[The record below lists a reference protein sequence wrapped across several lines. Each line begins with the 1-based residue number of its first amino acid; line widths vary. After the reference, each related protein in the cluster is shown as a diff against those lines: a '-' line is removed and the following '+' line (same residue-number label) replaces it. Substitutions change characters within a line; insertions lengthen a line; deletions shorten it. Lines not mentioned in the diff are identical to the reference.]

1 MKSLRELCEKRPFA
15 VALFVAL
22 VLLLVPYR
30 TLLGPGVPSG
40 RDLLPYFYPLKKH
53 LAEALRAGEMP
64 WIDRFRQGG
73 LPLLAW
79 PGVAAFDPG
88 NLLFVSLPTAAA
100 AKAWMLLRVLTGA
113 AGFAVFLRVSGLPP
127 LSSALGGLA
136 WGAAGITASAASFLG
151 FASAHAALP
160 WFAAAVLRVR
170 ARRDARSL
178 VLLAAA
184 TALLVVA
191 SVPEPLLAAALLAL
205 VLLAGRGPA
214 AAAGVRERGA
224 TLVLWGAGGLLGGLL
239 AAPALATYLVTG
251 LESIRGVRGALLP
264 GFAEMGSLPPMRLA
278 ELLADGVVA
287 DWTKTTVAPG
297 IPRYPY
303 FPSLTPGR
311 VAWTLA
317 LLGLLAGRGVR
328 LRASILAALGVLLAL
343 GPATPVA
350 GWVAKVVPFA
360 SSIRYPEKWL
370 VLFGFGIVWL
380 ASLGAAAIERAL
392 PARRALVFG
401 LLGLLLAADRA
412 VMTPKLLP
420 MSDAAILTGRPALL
434 ASLPP
439 VRGDEPPPRLL
450 PLPGSELPPGAAPND
465 PAVSGPVMAA
475 WAIPW
480 TFTRFGVASV
490 HEADYD
496 AALPRAQLEWA
507 MLLEKAPPDGPFVG
521 ALARSAGAVAV
532 VIFETS
538 PRERPVPRLLPV
550 ASPVSPVRFVSR
562 VVREHGALQASTRFL
577 RERAP
582 VDLAV
587 LSTEGEA
594 LVPSAGRVLRVSDR
608 PNRLEV
614 EVEVAGP
621 APGYLFV
628 ARPHVAAWSA
638 TLDGRSVSVD
648 DANVGFTGVAVPPGR
663 HVLRLRPSRGWL
675 MIAAVMSALGLL
687 ATITLLWRKP
697 SRGAVGA

>member
-1 MKSLRELCEKRPFA
+1 MKSVRDLFEERPFT

-40 RDLLPYFYPLKKH
+40 RDLLPYFYPLKTH

-88 NLLFVSLPTAAA
+88 NVLFVLLPTAVA

-113 AGFAVFLRVSGLPP
+113 AGFAVFLRLSGLPP
-127 LSSALGGLA
+127 LSSALGGLS
-136 WGAAGITASAASFLG
+136 WGAAGITASAASFLSTS
-151 FASAHAALP
+151 SAYAALP
-160 WFAAAVLRVR
+160 WLAAALLRVR
-170 ARRDARSL
+170 SRRDGRSL

-184 TALLVVA
+184 TAFLLVA
-191 SVPEPLLAAALLAL
+191 SVPEPLLAAALVAL

-214 AAAGVRERGA
+214 AGVRERGA
-224 TLVLWGAGGLLGGLL
+224 TFVLWVAGGLLGTLL
-239 AAPALATYLVTG
+239 AAPVAATYLVTG
-251 LESIRGVRGALLP
+251 AESIRVVSGALLP

-287 DWTKTTVAPG
+287 DWTRTAVAAG
-297 IPRYPY
+297 NPRYPY

-311 VAWTLA
+311 LAWTLA
-317 LLGLLAGRGVR
+317 LLGLVAGRGAR
-328 LRASILAALGVLLAL
+328 LRASTLVALGVLLAL

-350 GWVAKVVPFA
+350 GWVANVVPFA
-360 SSIRYPEKWL
+360 PSIRYPEKWL

-380 ASLGAAAIERAL
+380 SALGAAAIERAL
-392 PARRALVFG
+392 PTRRALVFG

-412 VMTPKLLP
+412 AMTPKLLP
-420 MSDAAILTGRPALL
+420 MSDAAILAERPSVL
-434 ASLPP
+434 ASLPSA
-439 VRGDEPPPRLL
+439 RGDEPPPRLL
-450 PLPGSELPPGAAPND
+450 PLPGSKLPPGTRSDD
-465 PAVSGPVMAA
+465 PAVSGPVMSG

-490 HEADYD
+490 YEADYD

-507 MLLEKAPPDGPFVG
+507 MLLEKAPSAGPLAA

-532 VIFETS
+532 VAHETS
-538 PRERPVPRLLPV
+538 PQGRSLPRLLPV
-550 ASPVSPVRFVSR
+550 ASPVPPVRFVSR
-562 VVREHGALQASTRFL
+562 VVREPGPLAASTRFL

-582 VDLAV
+582 VDAVV
-587 LSTEGEA
+587 LSAPGAE
-594 LVPSAGRVLRVSDR
+594 LVPSGGRILRVSDR
-608 PNRLEV
+608 PDHLEV
-614 EVEVAGP
+614 EVEVEGP
-621 APGYLFV
+621 EPGYLFV
-628 ARPHVAAWSA
+628 ARPLVAARRA
-638 TLDGRSVSVD
+638 TVDGRAVAVD
-648 DANVGFTGVAVPPGR
+648 DANAGFTGLAVPPGR
-663 HVLRLRPSRGWL
+663 HVVRLQPSGRWL
-675 MIAAVMSALGLL
+675 IIAAVMTVLGLL
-687 ATITLLWRKP
+687 ATVALLRRNP
-697 SRGAVGA
+697 SPGAVSA

>member
-1 MKSLRELCEKRPFA
+1 MRSLRDLFEKRPFA

-22 VLLLVPYR
+22 ALLLVPYR

-40 RDLLPYFYPLKKH
+40 RDLLPYFYPLKTH

-64 WIDRFRQGG
+64 WIDRYRQGG
-73 LPLLAW
+73 LPLLAS

-88 NLLFVSLPTAAA
+88 NVLFVLLPTAAA

-127 LSSALGGLA
+127 LSSAAGGLA

-160 WFAAAVLRVR
+160 WLAAALLRVR
-170 ARRDARSL
+170 LRRDGRSL

-191 SVPEPLLAAALLAL
+191 AVPEPLLAAAVLAL
-205 VLLAGRGPA
+205 VLLAGRGPT
-214 AAAGVRERGA
+214 AGLRERGA

-239 AAPALATYLVTG
+239 AAPALTTLAVTG

-264 GFAEMGSLPPMRLA
+264 GFSEAGSLPALRLA

-287 DWTKTTVAPG
+287 DWTRTFFAPG
-297 IPRYPY
+297 IRSYPY
-303 FPSLTPGR
+303 FPSLNPGR

-317 LLGLLAGRGVR
+317 LLGLLAGRGAR
-328 LRASILAALGVLLAL
+328 LRASTLAALGVLLAL

-350 GWVAKVVPFA
+350 GWIATLVPFSA
-360 SSIRYPEKWL
+360 SIRYPEKWL
-370 VLFGFGIVWL
+370 VLFLFGAVWL
-380 ASLGAAAIERAL
+380 TSLGAAALEKVL

-412 VMTPKLLP
+412 VLTPRLLP
-420 MSDAAILTGRPALL
+420 MAEESILTRRPDVL
-434 ASLPP
+434 AALPP
-439 VRGDEPPPRLL
+439 SRREEPPPRLL
-450 PLPGSELPPGAAPND
+450 PLPGSELPAGAGSND
-465 PAVSGPVMAA
+465 PAVSGPMTAA

-490 HEADYD
+490 YEADYD

-507 MLLEKAPPDGPFVG
+507 LLLEKAPAGGPLAA

-532 VIFETS
+532 VAHETS
-538 PRERPVPRLLPV
+538 SRGTPVPRLLPV
-550 ASPVSPVRFVSR
+550 ASPVPPVRFVSR
-562 VVREHGALQASTRFL
+562 VVREPGPLAASTRFL

-582 VDLAV
+582 VDAVV
-587 LSTEGEA
+587 LSTSGEG

-608 PNRLEV
+608 ADRLEV
-614 EVEVAGP
+614 EVEVEGP
-621 APGYLFV
+621 APGFLFL
-628 ARPHVAAWSA
+628 ARPLASVRRA
-638 TLDGRSVSVD
+638 TVDGRPAAVE
-648 DANVGFTGVAVPPGR
+648 DANAGFAGLAVPPGR
-663 HVLRLRPSRGWL
+663 HILRLRPTGRWL
-675 MIAAVMSALGLL
+675 IIASLMTTLGLL
-687 ATITLLWRKP
+687 ATAALLRRSP
-697 SRGAVGA
+697 SGGRTEG